1 MFIARL
7 DPTQQGV
14 LLHLGTRLISADD
27 NLDGREV
34 EFLETLRSQMGAG
47 VQPVDIDSLA
57 EVFTSQQSKAALL
70 LELIGL
76 AHADADYHSTEQSFV
91 AQVANKL
98 GIAKEMLE
106 DMEAWVVRQLALV
119 REAEQYMESQ

>member
-14 LLHLGTRLISADD
+14 LLHLGTRLISADG

-34 EFLETLRSQMGAG
+34 EFLEMLRSQMVVG
-47 VQPVDIDSLA
+47 VQPVEIDSLA
-57 EVFTSQQSKAALL
+57 DVFTSQQSKASLL

-76 AHADADYHSTEQSFV
+76 AHADAEYHSAEQSLV
-91 AQVANKL
+91 AQVANEL
-98 GIAKEMLE
+98 GVAKEVLE

-119 REAEQYMESQ
+119 REAEQFMEDK